1 MPIMNY
7 TTKVDVFATLGEIQ
21 GQLVKHGAKKI
32 MQDYDNDG
40 HITALSFLID
50 TPNGRAESNCQQTST
65 QCGMYLQSRK
75 SNATAIRPNV
85 LLGAS

>member
-32 MQDYDNDG
+32 M
-40 HITALSFLID
+40 
-50 TPNGRAESNCQQTST
+50 
-65 QCGMYLQSRK
+65 
-75 SNATAIRPNV
+75 
-85 LLGAS
+85 